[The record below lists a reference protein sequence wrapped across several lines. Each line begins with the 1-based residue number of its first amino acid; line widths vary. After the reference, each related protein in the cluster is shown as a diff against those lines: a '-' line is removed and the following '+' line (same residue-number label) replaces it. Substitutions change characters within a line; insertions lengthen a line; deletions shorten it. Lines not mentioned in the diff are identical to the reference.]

1 MNDYFKKVCSNLN
14 LGSLISDVTVISGG
28 ITNKMYK
35 VETTKGVYAIKIIN
49 KSNIEKNPRLLQN
62 IELSECIS
70 NIAKENDINVIS
82 AIKFNNRYIQKIGN
96 EKLLIYNWFDGKILL
111 TKEITLDN
119 VKTIANMLAR
129 LHKIKIKHNANC
141 TKYQKIDYKKYYN
154 LLKDSK
160 EEWAKIFIKNF
171 KNLTEIYDKVYSC
184 YNQLSNQKS
193 YVHKD
198 LNRKNIMWKDNI
210 PYIIDWENSTIGNPS
225 LDFFNSA
232 WFLTADV
239 DENKYC
245 TFAKEYLSIN
255 KLDDDINI
263 ASYAAIIDECN
274 WLEFSLKRAI
284 GIQSKDES
292 EINLGKDSVIPSLT
306 EILNYYSKVLLMI
319 KIIEN
324 LQN

>member
-14 LGSLISDVTVISGG
+14 LGFLIGDATVINGG
-28 ITNKMYK
+28 ITNRMYK
-35 VETTKGVYAIKIIN
+35 VETTKGVYAVKIIN
-49 KSNIEKNPRLLQN
+49 KSNIRKNPRLLQN
-62 IELSECIS
+62 IELSENIS
-70 NIAKENDINVIS
+70 NIAKENNINVIS
-82 AIKFNNRYIQKIGN
+82 AIKFNNQYIQKIGD

-111 TKEITLDN
+111 TREITLDN

-129 LHKIKIKHNANC
+129 LHKIKIKHNINC
-141 TKYQKIDYKKYYN
+141 TKYQKVDYQKYYN
-154 LLKDSK
+154 LLKDNK
-160 EEWAKIFIKNF
+160 EEWAKIFVENYNKLIEVYEKA
-171 KNLTEIYDKVYSC
+171 YSC
-184 YNQLSNQKS
+184 YCKLSNQKS

-198 LNRKNIMWKDNI
+198 LNRTNIMWKENI
-210 PYIIDWENSTIGNPS
+210 PYIIDWETSTIGNPS

-239 DENKYC
+239 NEEKYY

-255 KLDDDINI
+255 NLEDDINI

-292 EINLGKDSVIPSLT
+292 EINLGKNSVVPSLT
-306 EILNYYSKVLLMI
+306 EILNYYNKIPLMI
-319 KIIEN
+319 KICK
-324 LQN
+324 QSK